1 MQRSSLLAE
10 QQNLRQRLAS
20 LRSQDGGGSGNGK
33 LETNTWRKR
42 CVSLAVNLPSDKDKA
57 AAAVSGVGAASLGGG
72 GESVRQRVLSGEP
85 SAAAAAAMEV
95 GGVGMASA
103 CHEALARASANASR
117 LQVPAII
124 HSSSMP
130 VSIPAKS
137 PAQKRDANG
146 LVVARPA
153 LRSGVAD
160 VSVASSAPA
169 VVFPPA
175 FKQLLAAAV
184 YESGGGCSGELSA
197 ADWNAMRL
205 LRMRNVSE
213 CSAAS
218 ALSLGGLT
226 LSSSSADADDDS
238 PPPPSPSRASPLT
251 LLFDCL
257 SFSPLLPLS
266 LLLFWE

>member
-20 LRSQDGGGSGNGK
+20 LRSQDGGGNGK

-72 GESVRQRVLSGEP
+72 GESARQRVLSGEP
-85 SAAAAAAMEV
+85 SAAAAAMEV

-153 LRSGVAD
+153 LRSGAAD

-251 LLFDCL
+251 LLFDYL
-257 SFSPLLPLS
+257 SFSFSPLLPLS